1 MGIYMNYSFLAMLF
15 RQRYIKRWSLMH
27 STESETLSRHTMECA
42 VISHCLCEIGNS
54 VFDKNYDSA
63 RAALL
68 ALFHDAAEVVTGD
81 LPTPVKYA
89 SDTMRRSYADIEAA
103 AKENL
108 LSKLPDELRPAY
120 EKLLKPENYPET
132 ALIKAADKLCALIK
146 CIIEKNSG
154 NREFDAAYHST
165 LRILKNLQIEE
176 VEWFMDNLLPA
187 FSKPLDE
194 L

>member
-1 MGIYMNYSFLAMLF
+1 MGKYMNYSFLAMLF

-54 VFDKNYDSA
+54 VFCKNYDPA

-103 AKENL
+103 AKRTCCP
-108 LSKLPDELRPAY
+108 SCPTSCAGIR
-120 EKLLKPENYPET
+120 KLLKPEDYPET
-132 ALIKAADKLCALIK
+132 ALIKQPTSFAL
-146 CIIEKNSG
+146 
-154 NREFDAAYHST
+154 
-165 LRILKNLQIEE
+165 L
-176 VEWFMDNLLPA
+176 
-187 FSKPLDE
+187 
-194 L
+194 

>member
-1 MGIYMNYSFLAMLF
+1 MNYSFLAMLF

-27 STESETLSRHTMECA
+27 STEPETLSRHTMECA

-54 VFDKNYDSA
+54 VFGKNYDSA

-68 ALFHDAAEVVTGD
+68 SLFHDAAEVVTGD

-120 EKLLKPENYPET
+120 EKLLKPDNYPET
-132 ALIKAADKLCALIK
+132 SLIKAADKLCALIK

-154 NREFDAAYHST
+154 NREFDAAYSST
-165 LRILKNLQIEE
+165 LEILKGMENEE
-176 VEWFMDNLLPA
+176 VEWFMEYLLPA
-187 FSKPLDE
+187 FSKSLDE